1 MLREGRHGGK
11 DEGAI
16 VVLDTK
22 YIRALFVFVWL
33 TMKEA
38 QTRSLKSIKRI
49 TFSRHGISNRPL
61 TGRRCKSFIRLPL
74 RSSIQSL
81 DE

>member
-1 MLREGRHGGK
+1 MIREGRHGGK

-22 YIRALFVFVWL
+22 YIRALFVFVWF

-38 QTRSLKSIKRI
+38 QTRPLKSIKRL

-61 TGRRCKSFIRLPL
+61 TVRVSKTTASQLNPIN
-74 RSSIQSL
+74 
-81 DE
+81 

>member
-1 MLREGRHGGK
+1 MFREGRHGGK

-38 QTRSLKSIKRI
+38 QTRPLKPINRI
-49 TFSRHGISNRPL
+49 TFSRHGNSNRPF
-61 TGRRCKSFIRLPL
+61 TGTGGVRVHKTTASQLNLIN
-74 RSSIQSL
+74 
-81 DE
+81 

>member
-1 MLREGRHGGK
+1 MFREGRHGGK

-38 QTRSLKSIKRI
+38 QTRPLKSIKRL
-49 TFSRHGISNRPL
+49 TFSRHGISNRPVPS
-61 TGRRCKSFIRLPL
+61 TFIRLLQLNP
-74 RSSIQSL
+74 IN
-81 DE
+81 

>member
-1 MLREGRHGGK
+1 MFKEGRHGGK

-38 QTRSLKSIKRI
+38 QTRPLKSINRL
-49 TFSRHGISNRPL
+49 TFSRHGIYRFAAQSNHL
-61 TGRRCKSFIRLPL
+61 MNESSNIFIC
-74 RSSIQSL
+74 IN
-81 DE
+81 